1 MSRTQDKRT
10 QRALDAQDF
19 VAERRRLQL
28 QMLEQNY
35 EVGVKLYQDQKD
47 TLSPSEIEQIE
58 GMMAEQ
64 RAALDKLHEQAYPST
79 QA

>member
-79 QA
+79 